1 MGVVYLVLFTLA
13 AIVAIS
19 LLVGVVFKMVGFAIA
34 ALLVVVSLTWVT
46 RKIRGPN
53 PTERWPR

>member
-1 MGVVYLVLFTLA
+1 VYLVLFTLA

>member
-1 MGVVYLVLFTLA
+1 MGVVYLVFFTLA

-19 LLVGVVFKMVGFAIA
+19 LIVGVVFKMVGFAIA
-34 ALLVVVSLTWVT
+34 ALLVVVSLTWVM

>member
-1 MGVVYLVLFTLA
+1 VYLVLFTLA

-34 ALLVVVSLTWVT
+34 ALLVVVSLTWVM

>member
-13 AIVAIS
+13 SIVAIS
-19 LLVGVVFKMVGFAIA
+19 LIVGVVFKMVGFAIA
-34 ALLVVVSLTWVT
+34 ALLVVVSLTWVK